1 MRIFW
6 IVVPTLRTWIYAVHE
21 GGSSN
26 SEGPPDFICEP
37 TPDGIINKINKLNDK
52 YEEKRKLALKYG
64 EKYKGQFDKKNVA
77 KRIIDIFNS
86 RHKNL

>member
-1 MRIFW
+1 
-6 IVVPTLRTWIYAVHE
+6 L
-21 GGSSN
+21 
-26 SEGPPDFICEP
+26 PPDFICEP

-64 EKYKGQFDKKNVA
+64 EKYKVQFDKKNVA